1 MGTTNFEYIDISI
14 YQYSKNY
21 KLKYS
26 FIDYASMHIKW
37 HFHKYECKKLTIQ
50 EMLAPMNYNIILHRS
65 RCSFEK
71 KNMYKYISFF
81 MFKIYCKWNICFL
94 CCFLD

>member
-1 MGTTNFEYIDISI
+1 MGTPDFEYIQFDISI

-26 FIDYASMHIKW
+26 FINYASMHIKW

-50 EMLAPMNYNIILHRS
+50 EKLAPMNYNLT
-65 RCSFEK
+65 
-71 KNMYKYISFF
+71 
-81 MFKIYCKWNICFL
+81 
-94 CCFLD
+94 